1 MVRHCAEGGGDT
13 CESTRESTRGSVRD
27 AIAEWKAGVRGLTPA
42 GLSRA
47 STARSSSRQHA
58 RVATPTSSAELR
70 PVGIGPVPVRWRPL
84 PEDML
89 QRTEVRSALP
99 PPMLTR
105 PAHCPHATSA
115 H

>member
-1 MVRHCAEGGGDT
+1 MVRHGAEGGGDT
-13 CESTRESTRGSVRD
+13 CESTRGSTRGSVRD

-47 STARSSSRQHA
+47 STARSSSRQHT
-58 RVATPTSSAELR
+58 RVATPASSAEVR

-84 PEDML
+84 PKNML

-99 PPMLTR
+99 PPMLTP